1 MKNIKLTEEQLEQVI
16 LTLTEQRE
24 DDENRRQ
31 LAKPGKV
38 NSTALVVYHAQQIAK
53 LAEKQP
59 DGGLTEEGIG
69 KNPDF
74 KDSINAIKKHINKV

>member
-24 DDENRRQ
+24 DVENRR
-31 LAKPGKV
+31 PGKV